1 LGFLQAITALAHL
14 RAAVLYVIDLSEQC
28 GYSLEQQ
35 AALFHSLK
43 PLFTNKPVV
52 IVANKI
58 DVTAFDS
65 LSDEQRSLVEG
76 MASEALRLS
85 HGGVTLPG
93 GAAGLSEATLLF
105 MSTVQGAV
113 LPLSGNSPSSFFLR
127 IAPDARSLS
136 DKQRPLVEGMASE
149 ALRLRGYCVKGCW
162 PLGGGSA
169 LHEHPSRC
177 PSAVLLCAGE
187 APRYVWEAS
196 TV

>member
-1 LGFLQAITALAHL
+1 LGILQAITALAHL

-76 MASEALRLS
+76 MASEALRL
-85 HGGVTLPG
+85 
-93 GAAGLSEATLLF
+93 
-105 MSTVQGAV
+105 
-113 LPLSGNSPSSFFLR
+113 
-127 IAPDARSLS
+127 
-136 DKQRPLVEGMASE
+136 
-149 ALRLRGYCVKGCW
+149 RGYCVKGCW

-169 LHEHPSRC
+169 LHEHPSRS